1 MDCRVPLPC
10 LLLPMTPGVSQ
21 TTSLGDAD
29 VLRLQGQR
37 RRWRSLH
44 GPQVAPQ
51 ERCFAPAALRTPT
64 LRFPRAAFR
73 VCNQFEAVRSDGVLQ
88 TGSPTDMRGFSV
100 SRDFITA
107 TVYEA
112 DPGGLVIG
120 KTTARAL
127 SSGSWCIRVHPPAAH
142 GARRFNI
149 ELSSKETGGSANFL
163 RVRWGE
169 ISTGLDI
176 SRGVVIHSKLPQ
188 LRYCTPS
195 PVTDGQRSAAEAL
208 RGRQLTG
215 MVLSI
220 PGPQV
225 APKTSVLDI
234 LSVPCAKDG
243 PVQVLHGGV
252 KMPQLFRS
260 FPLDFYR

>member
-1 MDCRVPLPC
+1 MPLPC

-107 TVYEA
+107 TVYLSFS
-112 DPGGLVIG
+112 LV
-120 KTTARAL
+120 RRSRSL
-127 SSGSWCIRVHPPAAH
+127 SFKAACH
-142 GARRFNI
+142 IPWYR
-149 ELSSKETGGSANFL
+149 
-163 RVRWGE
+163 
-169 ISTGLDI
+169 
-176 SRGVVIHSKLPQ
+176 
-188 LRYCTPS
+188 TPS
-195 PVTDGQRSAAEAL
+195 
-208 RGRQLTG
+208 
-215 MVLSI
+215 
-220 PGPQV
+220 
-225 APKTSVLDI
+225 
-234 LSVPCAKDG
+234 
-243 PVQVLHGGV
+243 V
-252 KMPQLFRS
+252 KPH
-260 FPLDFYR
+260 PIEHY